1 MCTEHQQHQG
11 TRQIY
16 FKENITANRKL
27 GKKKK
32 NKRARGNPHQVIN
45 KYIRLQ

>member
-32 NKRARGNPHQVIN
+32 IKGQEAILT
-45 KYIRLQ
+45 KL